1 MKTETVKITSGDVR
15 LEGTLTRP
23 DRSERGMVIFVHG
36 SGPLDRDSNTRGAPL
51 NVFNTLAASLA
62 PVGISSIRYD
72 KRGCGAS
79 TGRYLEAGQADLV
92 DDLCAWIAKARSL
105 TTAPIFLCGHSE
117 GTALA
122 AMAAEREEVSGL
134 ILMCPYVMPGDEILR
149 WQAGQADAM
158 VRDMPGLKGRI
169 ARFAG
174 RIVGTPL
181 QLQERLITKAG
192 ANTSGTF
199 RLMGQKVPAR
209 GLRDFMEADVRALQ
223 LRQTLP
229 TLVLVAAEDVQCPP
243 EDGAV
248 IAASNPNADLEV
260 IDRLSHLLRRTET
273 PGLGDYPRQ
282 LKVAM
287 DDRVPMAV
295 TGWLDRQLPQV

>member
-1 MKTETVKITSGDVR
+1 MKTETVKITAGNVR
-15 LEGTLTRP
+15 LEGTLTWP
-23 DRSERGMVIFVHG
+23 DGAERGMAIFVHG

-51 NVFNTLAASLA
+51 NIFNTLAAALA
-62 PVGISSIRYD
+62 QVGIASIRYD

-92 DDLCAWIAKARSL
+92 DDLCGWITKARSL
-105 TTAPIFLCGHSE
+105 TQAPIHLCGHSE

-134 ILMCPYVMPGDEILR
+134 ILMCPYVTPGDEILR
-149 WQAGQADAM
+149 WQAGQAHAM
-158 VRDMPGLKGRI
+158 VRDMPGLKGRV
-169 ARFAG
+169 ARVAG

-181 QLQERLITKAG
+181 QMQERLITKAQ

-209 GLRDFMEADVRALQ
+209 WLRDFMEADVRELQ

-248 IAASNPNADLEV
+248 IAGSNPNAELQV
-260 IDRLSHLLRRTET
+260 IDRLSHLLRRTEA
-273 PGLGDYPRQ
+273 PGLLDYPRQ
-282 LKVAM
+282 LKAPM
-287 DDRVPMAV
+287 DDRVPKAV
-295 TGWLDRQLPQV
+295 AAWLDKQSPPV